1 MQITNVRIYQLLLLL
16 CVILA
21 CVPLQWLMHDSLAD
35 MLKVTLSVYA
45 LARGLNA
52 VISVA
57 QGTEMSIEPMGVGLT
72 LAPGEALDPLNDLI
86 EQFSDVLLLASASLG
101 IQQIVVLLADKPVVR
116 IVLAGL
122 ALVSVLVIASN
133 KLRPQ
138 WWQGLFRLVIILTVL
153 RLMVPLMGLAS
164 YHVQGWLEQEREQ
177 AVSVLETTQEEV
189 AVLNQQQD
197 KESGWLSDLRRQL
210 SIESRLTQ
218 ITARAEQGVQA
229 AIYLLAEFVLL
240 MLIMPL
246 LFIWLMLRIAS
257 RLSVK

>member
-1 MQITNVRIYQLLLLL
+1 MQISEFRLYQLLLLL

-21 CVPLQWLMHDSLAD
+21 CVPLQWFMHDSLAD

-45 LARGLNA
+45 LARSLNA

-72 LAPGEALDPLNDLI
+72 LAPGEILDPLNDLI

-101 IQQIVVLLADKPVVR
+101 IQQIVLLLADKPVVR
-116 IVLAGL
+116 AVLAGL
-122 ALVSVLVIASN
+122 ALVTVLIFATN

-138 WWQGLFRLVIILTVL
+138 WRQGLFRLVIMLTLL
-153 RLMVPLMGLAS
+153 RLLVPVMGLAS
-164 YHVQGWLEQEREQ
+164 YHMQGWLEQERQQ
-177 AVSVLETTQEEV
+177 AISVLETTQKEV
-189 AVLNQQQD
+189 AVLNQQEEQ
-197 KESGWLSDLRRQL
+197 ESGWLSDLRRQL
-210 SIESRLTQ
+210 NIESRLAQ
-218 ITARAEQGVQA
+218 VTARAEQGVQA

-257 RLSVK
+257 RLTV